1 VSLTGQTVTHYQ
13 VLDKIGEGSSGLVYK
28 GEDLT
33 LGRPVALKFLPP
45 HLLSNGSAVLR
56 FQLEARTASSLNHP
70 NICTVY
76 EIAEHQGQQFIV
88 MELLEGQILS
98 EIIKGQPMDLDAL
111 LQVGIQICDA
121 LDAAHGERIVHRDIK
136 PANILVTRRGHVKVL
151 DFGLAV
157 LTRPR
162 SASSTASKEST
173 GMGEH
178 SRAGTIPYM
187 SPEQI
192 RSEELDSRSD
202 LFSLGVVLYEMA
214 TGRRAF
220 QGRTNTEILDAIL
233 TRAPIPPRDVNPA
246 LPNEVDRII
255 CKALEKDRNLRF
267 QTASDL
273 RADLQRLKRDLEA
286 PTRSLPTVNTTARRF
301 SHFPPWKA
309 ATLAA
314 VVISVIAVA
323 VRLAIFGPSRPV
335 SKPTPFQSPKPAT
348 ARPQQSVE
356 KHIPSSARGTAA
368 GLGDQPRTGGMPLP
382 APSERK
388 PPAASPDAISQ
399 SEAPQELRIARAK
412 ADAGLHD
419 QAIANLHDLVTRH
432 PNTEEALD
440 AYFLMGSIYES
451 RKQLN
456 DAMATYLEI
465 ADRYH
470 GSPRAAEALFRL
482 AKLTLGSDRNQ
493 RETQARQILARLVD
507 QYRESSWA
515 PKALL
520 AAAAIDEQQHS
531 YELDPKMG
539 TLVPSALVPYRR
551 IVTDYPRS
559 QAAEASMEKLGG
571 MYENLK
577 RFDLAAATFSDLG
590 SRYPKDGEGWF
601 RAAEIYRRR
610 LNDPARALGAYRR
623 VPPTSRHY
631 ASAQKQ
637 LK

>member
-1 VSLTGQTVTHYQ
+1 VSVTGQTLAHYQ
-13 VLDKIGEGSSGLVYK
+13 VLDQIGEGSSGVVYK
-28 GEDLT
+28 GEDLA

-70 NICTVY
+70 NICTVH
-76 EIAEHQGQQFIV
+76 EIAEHQGQRFIV
-88 MELLEGQILS
+88 MELLEGQMLS
-98 EIIKGQPMDLDAL
+98 EIIKGQPMELGAL

-162 SASSTASKEST
+162 SVSSTASNEST
-173 GMGEH
+173 GLGEPR
-178 SRAGTIPYM
+178 RAGTVPYM

-192 RSEELDSRSD
+192 RSEELDARSD

-220 QGRTNTEILDAIL
+220 PGRTNTEILDAIL
-233 TRAPIPPRDVNPA
+233 TQEPISPRDINPD
-246 LPNEVDRII
+246 LPNELDRII
-255 CKALEKDRNLRF
+255 RKALEKNRNLRF

-286 PTRSLPTVNTTARRF
+286 ATRSLPAANGSFRNRVPR
-301 SHFPPWKA
+301 WVV
-309 ATLAA
+309 ATLAGVA
-314 VVISVIAVA
+314 ISVVA
-323 VRLAIFGPSRPV
+323 LAASMAIFRPSKPL
-335 SKPTPFQSPKPAT
+335 SKPTPPQSPI
-348 ARPQQSVE
+348 Q
-356 KHIPSSARGTAA
+356 IPSPEHGTAA
-368 GLGDQPRTGGMPLP
+368 APGRQPSAGGMHQPDAPERNLP
-382 APSERK
+382 AARS
-388 PPAASPDAISQ
+388 DVVTQ
-399 SEAPQELRIARAK
+399 SEVLQELRIARTK

-419 QAIANLHDLVTRH
+419 QAIANLHDLVTKH
-432 PNTEEALD
+432 PNTLEALD
-440 AYFLMGSIYES
+440 AYFLMSSIYES

-465 ADRYH
+465 ADRYR

-482 AKLTLGSDRNQ
+482 ARLTLGSDRK
-493 RETQARQILARLVD
+493 EKEAEARKILTRLVD
-507 QYRESSWA
+507 QYGRSPWA

-520 AAAAIDEQQHS
+520 VAAEIDERQRS
-531 YELDPKMG
+531 YELDPKLG
-539 TLVPSALVPYRR
+539 TPVPSALVRYRR
-551 IVTDYPRS
+551 IVTDYPES
-559 QAAEASMEKLGG
+559 PAAETAMGKLGG

-577 RFDLAAATFSDLG
+577 RFDLAAEMFSALG
-590 SRYPKDGEGWF
+590 SRYPNDGEGWF

-610 LNDPARALGAYRR
+610 LNDPAKALNAYRR

-631 ASAQKQ
+631 TSARKE

>member
-1 VSLTGQTVTHYQ
+1 MSLTRQTVAHYQ

-76 EIAEHQGQQFIV
+76 EIADHQGQQFIV

-151 DFGLAV
+151 DFGIAV

-162 SASSTASKEST
+162 SASSTASKET
-173 GMGEH
+173 TAMGERG
-178 SRAGTIPYM
+178 RAGTIPYM

-220 QGRTNTEILDAIL
+220 PGRTKTEIFDAIL

-255 CKALEKDRNLRF
+255 CKALEKNRNLRF

-273 RADLQRLKRDLEA
+273 RADLQRLKRDFEV
-286 PTRSLPTVNTTARRF
+286 PTRSLPAVNPTARRF
-301 SHFPPWKA
+301 SRFPPWEV
-309 ATLAA
+309 ATPVAVII
-314 VVISVIAVA
+314 VVIGVA
-323 VRLAIFGPSRPV
+323 SLAILRPSRPV
-335 SKPTPFQSPKPAT
+335 SKPTPLQSPQPAT
-348 ARPQQSVE
+348 ARPEQSVE
-356 KHIPSSARGTAA
+356 KQIPSSARGTAA
-368 GLGDQPRTGGMPLP
+368 GPGDQARAGGMPLP
-382 APSERK
+382 APSEPK
-388 PPAASPDAISQ
+388 LAATSPDAIGQ
-399 SEAPQELRIARAK
+399 SEALQELRIARTK

-440 AYFLMGSIYES
+440 AYFLMSSIYES

-493 RETQARQILARLVD
+493 KEAQARQILARLVD

-520 AAAAIDEQQHS
+520 AAGAIDEQQHS
-531 YELDPKMG
+531 YELDPKLG

-551 IVTDYPRS
+551 IVTDYPRNA
-559 QAAEASMEKLGG
+559 AAEASMEKLGG

-577 RFDLAAATFSDLG
+577 RFDLAAAMFSDLG
-590 SRYPKDGEGWF
+590 SRYPNDGEGWF

-610 LNDPARALGAYRR
+610 LNDPARARSAYER
-623 VPPTSRHY
+623 VPPSSRHY
-631 ASAQKQ
+631 TSAQKQ